1 MISRGL
7 TIMLQSVNI
16 KPIFKGFEKEEYFS
30 ACIQRAVGRCKA
42 AALKKKVA
50 LEPVR

>member
-1 MISRGL
+1 MIPRGL

-42 AALKKKVA
+42 VAMKKKVA